1 MDLPRGRAPQLE
13 GCQALLGGHQG
24 AGATSTL
31 RGSYGTQSAQAT
43 RRRGHK
49 PHEPHITHVR
59 AGSMRVYVCVRVFV
73 FIEPRLFEGGNHL
86 HARNARA
93 VTWLIASEDLA
104 HQHTLTGPQKCPAP
118 PLSCTMQTQYPF
130 PSPIPSLHS
139 SLPFTYPFPSP
150 SLHHPFPSPIP
161 SLHPSL
167 PFTQSSCL
175 PAWKTRTFS
184 YKHAGTEVC
193 THTCTQAQMPA
204 YRHTCTHTDACIHAH
219 MHTHTHML
227 AYIHVHAHA
236 HMHKSTR
243 TPTHQEPF

>member
-161 SLHPSL
+161 SLHPELL
-167 PFTQSSCL
+167 PPSMENSHVQLQACRHRGVYAYMHTSTDACIQAHMYTHRCLHTCTHAHTHTCLHTFTFTL
-175 PAWKTRTFS
+175 
-184 YKHAGTEVC
+184 
-193 THTCTQAQMPA
+193 THTCTNPHARP
-204 YRHTCTHTDACIHAH
+204 HT
-219 MHTHTHML
+219 
-227 AYIHVHAHA
+227 
-236 HMHKSTR
+236 KSLS
-243 TPTHQEPF
+243 EAL